1 VNNRDEFSPDMF
13 NEVFDTEPS
22 DYNGDDVELTGLET
36 DALIGKF
43 GVDLA
48 SDISVT
54 DTSYG
59 RDADNNLVLR
69 FVLTFTY
76 AEKAFSPNIS
86 GIAIKLSVD
95 GNVTDS
101 YLGIPRKIFE
111 ERATDL

>member
-1 VNNRDEFSPDMF
+1 MELFKKTLDSATLTY
-13 NEVFDTEPS
+13 TEP
-22 DYNGDDVELTGLET
+22 ET
-36 DALIGKF
+36 EEQTT
-43 GVDLA
+43 VDLA